1 MQFTTIT
8 ALFGVL
14 LASAPALASPVESVD
29 VVARQSPVGT
39 CGSQFGAPI
48 MGIIDSSVITAA
60 FPIGEACSGD
70 GFACDPSCT
79 DIIQCANG
87 VFVVIASCGSDICAG
102 NHNGG
107 AVCG

>member
-1 MQFTTIT
+1 MQFTTTT
-8 ALFGVL
+8 ALLGML
-14 LASAPALASPVESVD
+14 LASASASPVAAENKL
-29 VVARQSPVGT
+29 VVRQSPVGT

-48 MGIIDSSVITAA
+48 AA
-60 FPIGEACSGD
+60 FPIGESCSGD

-87 VFVVIASCGSDICAG
+87 AFVVIASCGSATCAG

>member
-1 MQFTTIT
+1 MQFTTIAT
-8 ALFGVL
+8 IVGMLIAVN
-14 LASAPALASPVESVD
+14 PALAAPSAAEIVQ
-29 VVARQSPVGT
+29 RQTPVGT

-48 MGIIDSSVITAA
+48 TA

-79 DIIQCANG
+79 DIIQCSNG
-87 VFVVIASCGSDICAG
+87 VFVEIASCGSDTCAG

>member
-1 MQFTTIT
+1 MQYTIVT
-8 ALFGVL
+8 ALFSLL
-14 LASAPALASPVESVD
+14 LAAPALASPVVEVE
-29 VVARQSPVGT
+29 ARQSPVGT

-48 MGIIDSSVITAA
+48 TA
-60 FPIGEACSGD
+60 FPIGEACSGN

-87 VFVVIASCGSDICAG
+87 VFVVIASCGSATCAG
-102 NHNGG
+102 NHNNG

>member
-8 ALFGVL
+8 AIFGML
-14 LASAPALASPVESVD
+14 LTAAPALANPVEKVEK
-29 VVARQSPVGT
+29 VEARQSPVGI

-48 MGIIDSSVITAA
+48 TA
-60 FPIGEACSGD
+60 FPIGEPCSGD

-87 VFVVIASCGSDICAG
+87 VFVVIASCGSPICAG